1 MTPVA
6 QAERVLVDY
15 AKYKLRIIVTEK
27 KEWREK
33 TMKQVPK
40 KIK

>member
-1 MTPVA
+1 V
-6 QAERVLVDY
+6 ERVLLDY

-33 TMKQVPK
+33 TMKQVCIEQK
-40 KIK
+40 LNK